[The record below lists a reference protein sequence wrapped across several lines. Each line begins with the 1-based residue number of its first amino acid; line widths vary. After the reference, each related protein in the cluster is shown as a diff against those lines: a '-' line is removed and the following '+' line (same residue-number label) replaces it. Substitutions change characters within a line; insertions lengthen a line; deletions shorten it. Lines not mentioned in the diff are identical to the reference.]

1 MTPKVKNCVLPLAV
15 LSLMATVGVQPLQAQ
30 SITTAADGTQT
41 LVTPNGNRYD
51 ITGGTLSDNG
61 ANLFHSFEQFG
72 LNPTEIANFLSDS
85 QIQNILGRVVGGD
98 ASVIHGLIQVTEGNS
113 NLYLMNPAGLIFGE
127 GASLN
132 VSGSFTATTANSI
145 GFDHGW
151 FNAVGNNDYQAL
163 VGNPHSFAFTLNQ
176 PGSIVNAGDL
186 AVNEGENL
194 TLLGGTV
201 VNTGTISAPGG
212 EITIAAVPGE
222 HLVRISQE
230 NMVLSLEFEPTDQ
243 LNDDSLPTSGG
254 ISPKDLPGL
263 LSGGNLSDATGI
275 TVNQDGTISLTG
287 SGIAIPTETGMAI
300 ASGNL
305 DVSGETGGK
314 VHVLGERVAVVGAN
328 IDASGTDGGGTVLIG
343 GDYQGQGT
351 VPNALR
357 TFVSSDST
365 INADAL
371 LNGDGG
377 RVIAWANETTGF
389 YGNISA
395 RGGLS
400 SGDGGLVEISGK
412 EDLIFQG
419 QVDTTAPHGNF
430 GTLLLDPTDISIID
444 GTGDGDLDGS
454 DTSFT
459 GDPSGTLGEVLFGD
473 IGPTTIYKSE
483 LEGLAGNTNIILE
496 ATNNITIDN
505 DVSLDFSSGTGEI
518 AFTADADGDSNGSF
532 VMQTGSSI
540 NTNGRPLIITA
551 ADIAL
556 QGLDI
561 TSDGG
566 DITFDGAVTLENSF
580 SISTGTDAGDIT
592 FTGTIDGDLTGTRNL
607 ELVAGTGD
615 ITIEDTIGGI
625 VPLGSV
631 TISGNNIVFQDYTG
645 GPLTVT
651 AQESITGGVIIAQE
665 YQPIATLLGFESGDF
680 TGWTTTGDT
689 SVETA
694 DFGSDPTEG
703 TFQGL
708 VTTFGGSISSA
719 DLETFLDVAPNSLN
733 SLGNDNP
740 IEGSAIKVQFT
751 ANGGETISFDWN
763 FLTNETDFDADPASF
778 NDFAL
783 VTLTTASELGDTGF
797 PDGTASGLIA
807 SPTIF
812 ADETG
817 FQSFS
822 TTLPTGGIYT
832 LGIGVLDVGDTTFDS
847 GLLVDNVSI
856 TTPTPINGAP
866 VSLSAG
872 GNVEVVSIETQG
884 IDGTGGAVNITAG
897 NLVKVTGTFA
907 DQNGVTASI
916 STAGTTEG
924 GIINIEHD
932 GGINNIPFVVG
943 DATENGTAGAITTGD
958 TIISPQQSF
967 PDPGTVN
974 PVNDLNITF
983 VNDSPTLS
991 VNSLLT
997 GAQQNQKFTF
1007 SFANLNPV
1015 VTDLNDDVT
1024 SIEIVAIIEGTLTK
1038 SGVLVT
1044 PGTIL
1049 EPGDILVYTPPTN
1062 SSGLLNAFT
1071 ISASDQVSFSTPLSV
1086 AIDVAAPPAP
1096 PPAPPPPPSPPK
1108 PSPPPPPQQS
1118 PPPSLQLPSLTC
1130 TFSLSPLE
1138 VQAETVS
1145 ENDDVSVAETDS
1157 SEAPSTESQTKL
1169 VSSWNDNN
1177 CQPSLDQT
1185 IDLEIPPEES
1195 LSESSDLNV
1204 IPPQEE
1210 D

>member
-1 MTPKVKNCVLPLAV
+1 
-15 LSLMATVGVQPLQAQ
+15 
-30 SITTAADGTQT
+30 
-41 LVTPNGNRYD
+41 
-51 ITGGTLSDNG
+51 
-61 ANLFHSFEQFG
+61 
-72 LNPTEIANFLSDS
+72 
-85 QIQNILGRVVGGD
+85 
-98 ASVIHGLIQVTEGNS
+98 
-113 NLYLMNPAGLIFGE
+113 
-127 GASLN
+127 
-132 VSGSFTATTANSI
+132 FTATTANGI
-145 GFDHGW
+145 GFEHGW

-186 AVNEGENL
+186 AVNDGENL

-222 HLVRISQE
+222 HLVRISHE
-230 NMVLSLEFEPTDQ
+230 NMVLSLEFEPITQ
-243 LNDDSLPTSGG
+243 LNDESLPTSGG
-254 ISPKDLPGL
+254 ISPADLPGL
-263 LSGGNLSDATGI
+263 LSGGNLTDATGI
-275 TVNQDGTISLTG
+275 TVNPDGTISLTG
-287 SGIAIPTETGMAI
+287 SGIAIPTATGMAI

-314 VHVLGERVAVVGAN
+314 VHVLGERVALVGAN

-357 TFVSSDST
+357 TFVSSDSA

-389 YGNISA
+389 YGSISA
-395 RGGLS
+395 RGGLN

-444 GTGDGDLDGS
+444 GTGDGDLDGN
-454 DTSFT
+454 DTSFR

-505 DVSLDFSSGTGEI
+505 DVSLNFTNGTGEI

-532 VMQTGSSI
+532 VMQTGSSV
-540 NTNGRPLIITA
+540 NTNGRSLIITA

-566 DITFDGAVTLENSF
+566 DITFDGTVTLKNNF
-580 SISTGTDAGDIT
+580 SISTGTGAGDIT
-592 FTGTIDGDLTGTRNL
+592 FNSTIDGDLTGTRNL

-615 ITIEDTIGGI
+615 VIIEDTIGGL

-631 TISGNNIVFQDYTG
+631 TISGNDIVFEDYTG

-651 AQESITGGVIIAQE
+651 AQESITGGIIIARDYEQTT
-665 YQPIATLLGFESGDF
+665 QLFGFESGDF
-680 TGWTTTGDT
+680 TDWTTIGET

-694 DFGSDPTEG
+694 DFGSGPTEG
-703 TFQGL
+703 TFQAL
-708 VTTFGGSISSA
+708 VTSGGVSVTDA
-719 DLETFLDVAPNSLN
+719 NLETFLEAAGGSLDD
-733 SLGNDNP
+733 LGIGDAT
-740 IEGSAIKVQFT
+740 EGSAIQITFVAEAGDT
-751 ANGGETISFDWN
+751 LSFDWN
-763 FLTNETDFDADPASF
+763 FLTDELDQAAIF
-778 NDFAL
+778 NDFSFL
-783 VTLTTASELGDTGF
+783 TLTSPSGETSTSIITTRSSTPVGTGVAGF
-797 PDGTASGLIA
+797 DG
-807 SPTIF
+807 
-812 ADETG
+812 ETG
-817 FQSFS
+817 FQTSS
-822 TTLPTGGIYT
+822 IPISANGTYT
-832 LGIGVLDVGDTTFDS
+832 IGIGVVDVADAVVDS
-847 GLLVDNVSI
+847 AILVDNVSI

-872 GNVEVVSIETQG
+872 GNVEVVSIDTQSV
-884 IDGTGGAVNITAG
+884 DGSGGAVNITAG
-897 NLVKVTGTFA
+897 DLVQVTGTFT

-916 STAGTTEG
+916 STAGTTG
-924 GIINIEHD
+924 SGIINIEHD
-932 GGINNIPFVVG
+932 GGTNNIPFVVG
-943 DATENGTAGAITTGD
+943 DATENGAEGAITTGD

-974 PVNDLNITF
+974 PVNDININF

-997 GAQQNQKFTF
+997 GAKQNQNYTF

-1024 SIEIVAIIEGTLTK
+1024 SIEVVAILEGTLTK
-1038 SGVLVT
+1038 NGVLVT

-1049 EPGDILVYTPPTN
+1049 EPGDILVYTPPTD

-1071 ISASDQVSFSTPLSV
+1071 ISASDQVSSSTPLSV
-1086 AIDVAAPPAP
+1086 AIDVVAPPP
-1096 PPAPPPPPSPPK
+1096 PPPVPPAPPPPPVPPA
-1108 PSPPPPPQQS
+1108 PPAPPALPQQS
-1118 PPPSLQLPSLTC
+1118 PPPSLPLPSLTC

-1145 ENDDVSVAETDS
+1145 GNDDVSVAETDS
-1157 SEAPSTESQTKL
+1157 PETPSTESQTKL

-1195 LSESSDLNV
+1195 LPESADLNV
-1204 IPPQEE
+1204 IPPEEE